1 MTIRIFI
8 KTPDNEDKIIIFNQS
23 GYFLSDIIKYIYNQE
38 KKIIYKNKYKWKIRI
53 VDNTETYIV
62 ITKLEELIHLM

>member
-38 KKIIYKNKYKWKIRI
+38 KKIIYKNIYKWKIRI